1 MRNSKKPIKF
11 AHLQKLVNQ
20 STLNNSLGMEI
31 IKAFTVTF
39 MKARNFL
46 VVRWTKKERGKKQ
59 KMVKMYFLKV
69 LIIVVPG
76 STKLF
81 LVERL

>member
-1 MRNSKKPIKF
+1 
-11 AHLQKLVNQ
+11 
-20 STLNNSLGMEI
+20 MEI

-81 LVERL
+81 LVARL